1 MPKYQSQHAE
11 GHSHPCL
18 YYPAH
23 CITHLATEAWQHI
36 WHPLMFWDLQTP
48 FTISGAMDL
57 TQGTALTQGKPAA
70 DQVLLPIPRHLF
82 SWQETQR

>member
-1 MPKYQSQHAE
+1 
-11 GHSHPCL
+11 
-18 YYPAH
+18 
-23 CITHLATEAWQHI
+23 
-36 WHPLMFWDLQTP
+36 MFWDLQTP